1 MGLMILCVIWYA
13 PEIIIVMA
21 GKNYEAAIYVVA
33 PVAMSLLLLFYC
45 QFFINVEFYYEEKG
59 MLVYGSVGAALLN
72 VVLNAVL
79 IPAFG
84 FVAAGYTTFISYIV
98 FALSNFYTMRLVLK
112 KKKLPDNMYNYKAL
126 LIIFILFMLSG
137 FLGVILYAHLIARV
151 MITLIVFMLLVL
163 NRNKFI
169 EALEKIKGR

>member
-1 MGLMILCVIWYA
+1 MI
-13 PEIIIVMA
+13 
-21 GKNYEAAIYVVA
+21 
-33 PVAMSLLLLFYC
+33 
-45 QFFINVEFYYEEKG
+45 
-59 MLVYGSVGAALLN
+59 N
-72 VVLNAVL
+72 VVLNAV
-79 IPAFG
+79 IINAFG